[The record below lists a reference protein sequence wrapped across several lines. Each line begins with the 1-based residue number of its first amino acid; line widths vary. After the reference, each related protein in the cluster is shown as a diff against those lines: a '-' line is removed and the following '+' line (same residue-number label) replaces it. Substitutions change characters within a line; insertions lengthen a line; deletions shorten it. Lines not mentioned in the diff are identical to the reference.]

1 MIQQN
6 ASVKHKMQNIA
17 NISIAIAKETSI
29 DERQFVLFTIIALR
43 QTKTSTISAED
54 NYNLYVYFFYTV
66 HCHLFY
72 FISLHLTVRVVWCY

>member
-6 ASVKHKMQNIA
+6 ASVKHKVQNIA

-43 QTKTSTISAED
+43 RTKTSTRSAED
-54 NYNLYVYFFYTV
+54 NIIIYMYTFLILYIVI
-66 HCHLFY
+66 Y
-72 FISLHLTVRVVWCY
+72 FISYHCI